1 MVRGEDF
8 TISRNMNR
16 LAVDIGGTFTDVV
29 VEWPGG
35 RVTTKI
41 LTTPDAPENGVFA
54 GISVAMKEAGLV
66 AGDIDILVHGTTL
79 ATNAIIERKGAVT
92 ALITTAG
99 FRDTIDIGYESRYDQ
114 YDIYL
119 DKPEPLVPR
128 RLRLTVPERLNA
140 QGKIL
145 IPLDED
151 AVKALVPQLEQLGV
165 KSVAVGF
172 LHSYANPAHEERVR
186 DLLIDAD
193 PDLYVTNSSEV
204 CPEIREYERLS
215 TACANAYIQPVMSG
229 YLSNLRDELAR
240 RGYTCPI
247 FMMTSGGGLMT
258 LDAAIRL
265 PIRLMESGPAGG
277 AILASH
283 IAAEC
288 QLEKVVSFDM
298 GGTTAK
304 ICLIENYEP
313 QTARS
318 FEVDRAARFLKG
330 SGLPLR
336 IPVIEM
342 LEIGAGGGSI
352 ARADEMQQIAVGPD
366 SAGADPGPAC
376 YQIGGEEATVTDA
389 DVLLGRI
396 DIERFAGGKVDL
408 EPERASKAINQAIAE
423 PLNLTTS
430 LAAYGIAE
438 IVDERMANAARVH
451 AIERGKVIGDHALI
465 AFGGAAPLHATRLAE
480 KLGIDRIVVPTN
492 AGVGSAVGFLRAPVA
507 YEVVHSHYMRLK
519 DFDPTTV
526 NTVLRGL
533 NDDARSVVRAGAP
546 DEPLVERRTAFMRY
560 VGQGHEIVVPLPDRD
575 LVTADAD
582 VLQNAFDEE
591 YKQFFAR
598 VIPHA
603 DVEILSWIVSV
614 STKVERPLEFSGI
627 SGGKTAMPDS
637 HRPMYDAVHDDMVDV
652 PVFLRS
658 NLAQGAII
666 PGPSVITEDETA
678 TYVSAAFDAH
688 INAGGYIILERR
700 RDVEGTRT

>member
-1 MVRGEDF
+1 
-8 TISRNMNR
+8 MNR
-16 LAVDIGGTFTDVV
+16 LAVDIGGTFTDAV

-35 RVTTKI
+35 RVTTKF
-41 LTTPDAPENGVFA
+41 LTTSDAPENGVFE
-54 GISVAMKEAGLV
+54 GISAAMKEADLE

-92 ALITTAG
+92 ALITTVG

-140 QGKIL
+140 RGEIL
-145 IPLDED
+145 IPLDEE
-151 AVKALVPQLEQLGV
+151 AVKALVPQLKQLRV

-172 LHSYANPAHEERVR
+172 LHSYANSAHEERVR

-193 PDLYVTNSSEV
+193 PNLYVTLSSEV

-229 YLSNLRDELAR
+229 YLANLRDELVR
-240 RGYTCPI
+240 QGYVCPI

-258 LDAAIRL
+258 LDAAIDL

-318 FEVDRAARFLKG
+318 FEVDRTARFLKG

-352 ARADEMQQIAVGPD
+352 ARVDEMQQITVGPD

-376 YQIGGEEATVTDA
+376 YQNGGEEATVTDA
-389 DVLLGRI
+389 DILLGRI
-396 DIERFAGGKVDL
+396 DAERFASGKVLL
-408 EPERASKAINQAIAE
+408 EPKRATEAIDQSIAT
-423 PLNLTTS
+423 PLSLTTS
-430 LAAYGIAE
+430 LAAYGISE

-465 AFGGAAPLHATRLAE
+465 AFGGAAPLHAAHIAE
-480 KLGIDRIVVPTN
+480 KLDIDRIVVPTN

-507 YEVVHSHYMRLK
+507 YEVVHSHYTQLK

-526 NTVLRGL
+526 NNVLRGL
-533 NDDARSVVRAGAP
+533 RDDARSIVRAGAP
-546 DEPLVERRTAFMRY
+546 EEPLVERRTAFMRY
-560 VGQGHEIVVPLPDRD
+560 VGQGHEIVVPLPVRD
-575 LVTADAD
+575 LVVADED
-582 VLQNAFDEE
+582 VLQNAFDKE
-591 YKQFFAR
+591 YRKFFAR
-598 VIPHA
+598 VIPDA
-603 DVEILSWIVSV
+603 NIEILSWIVSI
-614 STKVERPLEFSGI
+614 STKVERPLKFASI
-627 SGGKTAMPDS
+627 SSSETAMPHS
-637 HRPMYDAVHDDMVDV
+637 YRSMYEATHDDMVDV

-658 NLAQGAII
+658 DLAQGAII
-666 PGPSVITEDETA
+666 RGPSVITEDETT

-688 INAGGYIILERR
+688 INAGGYIVLEKR
-700 RDVEGTRT
+700 RDIKGTEA

>member
-1 MVRGEDF
+1 MVRGEEF
-8 TISRNMNR
+8 IISKNMNR

-41 LTTPDAPENGVFA
+41 LTTPDAPENGVFD
-54 GISVAMKEAGLV
+54 GISVAMKEAGLES
-66 AGDIDILVHGTTL
+66 GDIDILVHGTTL

-186 DLLIDAD
+186 DLLIAAD
-193 PDLYVTNSSEV
+193 PTLYVTISSEV

-229 YLSNLRDELAR
+229 YLSNLRDDLAR
-240 RGYTCPI
+240 LGYICPI

-352 ARADEMQQIAVGPD
+352 ARVDEMQQIAVGPD
-366 SAGADPGPAC
+366 SAGANPGPAC
-376 YQIGGEEATVTDA
+376 YQNGGEEATVTDA

-423 PLNLTTS
+423 PLNVTTS
-430 LAAYGIAE
+430 LAAFGIAE

-526 NTVLRGL
+526 NTVVRGL
-533 NDDARSVVRAGAP
+533 SDDARSVVRAGAP
-546 DEPLVERRTAFMRY
+546 DEPLIERRTAFMRY

-614 STKVERPLEFSGI
+614 STKVERPLEFSSI
-627 SGGKTAMPDS
+627 SGGKTAMPNS
-637 HRPMYDAVHDDMVDV
+637 HRPMYDAELDDMVDV

-658 NLAQGAII
+658 NLAQGAMI
-666 PGPSVITEDETA
+666 PGPSVIAENETA

>member
-1 MVRGEDF
+1 
-8 TISRNMNR
+8 
-16 LAVDIGGTFTDVV
+16 
-29 VEWPGG
+29 
-35 RVTTKI
+35 
-41 LTTPDAPENGVFA
+41 
-54 GISVAMKEAGLV
+54 
-66 AGDIDILVHGTTL
+66 
-79 ATNAIIERKGAVT
+79 
-92 ALITTAG
+92 
-99 FRDTIDIGYESRYDQ
+99 
-114 YDIYL
+114 
-119 DKPEPLVPR
+119 
-128 RLRLTVPERLNA
+128 
-140 QGKIL
+140 
-145 IPLDED
+145 
-151 AVKALVPQLEQLGV
+151 
-165 KSVAVGF
+165 VGF

-186 DLLIDAD
+186 DLLIAAD
-193 PDLYVTNSSEV
+193 PTLYVTISSEV

-229 YLSNLRDELAR
+229 YLSNLRDDLAR
-240 RGYTCPI
+240 LGYICPI

-352 ARADEMQQIAVGPD
+352 ARVDEMQQIAVGPD

-376 YQIGGEEATVTDA
+376 YQNGGEEATVTDA

-423 PLNLTTS
+423 PLNVTTS
-430 LAAYGIAE
+430 LAAFGIAE

-480 KLGIDRIVVPTN
+480 KLGIDRIVVPTD

-507 YEVVHSHYMRLK
+507 YEVVHSHYMQLK

-533 NDDARSVVRAGAP
+533 SDDARSVVRAGAP
-546 DEPLVERRTAFMRY
+546 DELLIERRTAFMRY

-614 STKVERPLEFSGI
+614 STKVERPLELSGI
-627 SGGKTAMPDS
+627 SGGKTAMPNS
-637 HRPMYDAVHDDMVDV
+637 HRPMYDAALDDMVDV
-652 PVFLRS
+652 PIFLRS
-658 NLAQGAII
+658 NLAQGALIS
-666 PGPSVITEDETA
+666 GPSVIAENETA

>member
-1 MVRGEDF
+1 MSDF
-8 TISRNMNR
+8 SPKYRIG
-16 LAVDIGGTFTDVV
+16 VDVGGTFTDVV
-29 VEWPGG
+29 VEWSGG
-35 RVTTKI
+35 RATTKV
-41 LTTPDAPENGVFA
+41 LTTSDAPEQGVFD
-54 GISVAMKEAGLV
+54 GMSVAMEDAGLEP
-66 AGDIDILVHGTTL
+66 GDIDILVHGTTL

-92 ALITTAG
+92 ALITTEG

-151 AVKALVPQLEQLGV
+151 AVTALAPQLEQLGV
-165 KSVAVGF
+165 TSVAVGF

-186 DLLIDAD
+186 DLLTGAD
-193 PDLYVTNSSEV
+193 PKLYVTISSEV

-229 YLSNLRDELAR
+229 YLSNLRDELVR
-240 RGYTCPI
+240 RGYVCPI

-258 LDAAIRL
+258 LDTAIRL
-265 PIRLMESGPAGG
+265 PTRLMESGPAGG

-288 QLEKVVSFDM
+288 QLENVVSFDM

-304 ICLIENYEP
+304 ICLIEDYEP

-352 ARADEMQQIAVGPD
+352 ARVDEMQQITVGPD

-376 YQIGGEEATVTDA
+376 YQIGGKEATVTDA

-396 DIERFAGGKVDL
+396 DAERFAGGKILL
-408 EPERASKAINQAIAE
+408 EPKRANEAINHAIAA
-423 PLNLTTS
+423 PLSLTMS

-451 AIERGKVIGDHALI
+451 VIERGKVIGDHALI
-465 AFGGAAPLHATRLAE
+465 AFGGAAPLHAARLAE

-507 YEVVHSHYMRLK
+507 YEVVHSHYMQLK
-519 DFDPTTV
+519 DFDPATI
-526 NTVLRGL
+526 NNVLRGL
-533 NDDARSVVRAGAP
+533 SDDAHLVVRAGAP
-546 DEPLVERRTAFMRY
+546 DEPLIERRTAFMRY

-575 LVTADAD
+575 LVAADAD

-591 YKQFFAR
+591 YRQFFAR

-614 STKVERPLEFSGI
+614 STKVERPLEFSSI
-627 SGGKTAMPDS
+627 SGGETATPNS
-637 HRPMYDAVHDDMVDV
+637 HRSMYDAAHDDMVDV
-652 PVFLRS
+652 PVFLRTD
-658 NLAQGAII
+658 LATGTIV
-666 PGPSVITEDETA
+666 PGPSVIAEDETA

-700 RDVEGTRT
+700 RDVEGTSA